1 MNKHTA
7 LQVDLAEKRLTLSRD
22 FDAPP
27 AAVFAAWTDPEALAA
42 WWGPHGFRTD
52 VRACDVRPGGAFHFV
67 MIDGEGEQYPVIGTF
82 AEVSP
87 PHRLVM
93 IEDCSSM
100 GEQWNRQV
108 APEIVAAGGRVECV
122 WTVDFQD
129 LGGRT
134 RLLLDFSCPTAAMRE
149 SLVEIGMVEGWGEC
163 FEKLDQLLATD

>member
-27 AAVFAAWTDPEALAA
+27 AAVFKAWTDPVALAA
-42 WWGPHGFRTD
+42 WWGPHGFDTE

-67 MIDGEGEQYPVIGTF
+67 MIDGEGKEYPVIGTF
-82 AEVSP
+82 VEVTP
-87 PHRLVM
+87 PRRLVM
-93 IEDCSSM
+93 LEDCTGM
-100 GEQWNRQV
+100 GPEWNRQV
-108 APEIVAAGGRVECV
+108 APDIVAAGGKVECV
-122 WTVDFQD
+122 WTLDFQD

-134 RLLLDFSCPTAAMRE
+134 RLVLAFDCPTTAMRE

-163 FEKLDQLLATD
+163 FEKLDRLLAET